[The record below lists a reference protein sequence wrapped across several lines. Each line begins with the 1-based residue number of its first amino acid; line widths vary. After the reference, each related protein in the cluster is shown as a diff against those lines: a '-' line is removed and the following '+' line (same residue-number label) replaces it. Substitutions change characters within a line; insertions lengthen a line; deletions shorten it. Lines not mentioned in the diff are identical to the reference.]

1 MSKRFGLTVVLFL
14 LSMGLLAA
22 VNAQT
27 STVGNISG
35 YVRDPQGAAVPK
47 AEVTITEE
55 RTGASRT
62 VMSDDD
68 GFYSAPSLAV
78 GRYSV
83 STSPHGFK
91 KLVAGGIDLHVAE
104 SRGVKP
110 DLQLG
115 QVSETVK
122 IGRAHG

>member
-1 MSKRFGLTVVLFL
+1 MTVRPLRRVTLRRFVMSKRLGLQVVLFL
-14 LSMGLLAA
+14 LSIGLLAA

-35 YVRDPQGAAVPK
+35 NVRDPQGAAVPK

-62 VMSDDD
+62 VMSDDN

-78 GRYSV
+78 GRYTV
-83 STSPHGFK
+83 SASPQG
-91 KLVAGGIDLHVAE
+91 
-104 SRGVKP
+104 
-110 DLQLG
+110 
-115 QVSETVK
+115 
-122 IGRAHG
+122 